1 MTACSGRLLSTECF
15 HRLISPD
22 LFRPPD
28 SALPLLHQARFVALV
43 SPLALVLPYRGFF
56 TTRVSLQSP
65 GPLVPQIPRVHE
77 SVWSLTRGSPP
88 TRVGLD
94 AALLARSSRWPCR
107 SSRRCSGCRSRRLRR
122 CRHRSPRRSPRR
134 SSCSLLPLPLLQ
146 ISPLLWVQVP
156 SSVSSSV
163 FLLALALALAAD
175 LAVALAVD
183 LAVDLLVCLLAR
195 SCPCPCCRSRR
206 RSGRRPRRRSLLLY
220 SLVTTNL

>member
-1 MTACSGRLLSTECF
+1 MLPQACFTRIVSSSRLRSSLTPSRSLRRS
-15 HRLISPD
+15 RL
-22 LFRPPD
+22 
-28 SALPLLHQARFVALV
+28 A
-43 SPLALVLPYRGFF
+43 LALVLPYRGFF
-56 TTRVSLQSP
+56 TTRVSLQFP

-107 SSRRCSGCRSRRLRR
+107 SSRRCSGCRSRRCSGCRSRR
-122 CRHRSPRRSPRR
+122 CSGCRSRR
-134 SSCSLLPLPLLQ
+134 C
-146 ISPLLWVQVP
+146 
-156 SSVSSSV
+156 
-163 FLLALALALAAD
+163 
-175 LAVALAVD
+175 
-183 LAVDLLVCLLAR
+183 LLVCLLAR

>member
-15 HRLISPD
+15 DRLVSPD

-107 SSRRCSGCRSRRLRR
+107 SSRRWSGCRSRRWSGCRSRRCSGCRSRRCSGCRSRR
-122 CRHRSPRRSPRR
+122 CSGCRSPRRSPRL

-146 ISPLLWVQVP
+146 ISPSLWP
-156 SSVSSSV
+156 
-163 FLLALALALAAD
+163 
-175 LAVALAVD
+175 
-183 LAVDLLVCLLAR
+183 
-195 SCPCPCCRSRR
+195 
-206 RSGRRPRRRSLLLY
+206 
-220 SLVTTNL
+220 